1 MNKRILALVIA
12 AGLLGGGLVWAADR
26 EEDSGIAGW
35 KTLNASMAQ
44 ALGSADKGATS
55 AAAGGSSVEESS
67 KPGEERG
74 EKGAGTGKE
83 GSAGKEDAASTVA
96 AANAARSVGAEAV
109 TPPGNGAGTPVSGSN
124 VGAEAGAG
132 NSAGA
137 AAGAGSGETS
147 TSQTFV
153 DGKINVNTADAAA
166 LMNLPG
172 IGAKK
177 AQAIIDYRSSKGAFR
192 SLSDLGEVKGI
203 GPKLLE
209 KLKPLVIF

>member
-12 AGLLGGGLVWAADR
+12 AGLLGGGLVWGADR
-26 EEDSGIAGW
+26 KEDSGISGW
-35 KTLNASMAQ
+35 ETLNVSMAQ
-44 ALGSADKGATS
+44 ALGSVDKEAT
-55 AAAGGSSVEESS
+55 AAAAVAGGGRVKDS
-67 KPGEERG
+67 KELGEEHG
-74 EKGAGTGKE
+74 EKAAGTGKE
-83 GSAGKEDAASTVA
+83 GAASAVA
-96 AANAARSVGAEAV
+96 AANAAGGGGAIAAG
-109 TPPGNGAGTPVSGSN
+109 TNGA
-124 VGAEAGAG
+124 AE
-132 NSAGA
+132 S
-137 AAGAGSGETS
+137 AAGSSKAAGVTGSSASAASEAAS
-147 TSQTFV
+147 PSQASA

-177 AQAIIDYRSSKGAFR
+177 AQAMIDYRSSKGAFR